1 LFLGVSYETVRKWI
15 IKGRELFS
23 HTVVKKERTCIAVDE
38 KIIKRGNEY
47 LYLWAAVGLD
57 DEPLIAVSVTH
68 GRSSLEAMQF
78 LK

>member
-1 LFLGVSYETVRKWI
+1 
-15 IKGRELFS
+15 
-23 HTVVKKERTCIAVDE
+23 VDE

-57 DEPLIAVSVTH
+57 DEPLIAVSMTH